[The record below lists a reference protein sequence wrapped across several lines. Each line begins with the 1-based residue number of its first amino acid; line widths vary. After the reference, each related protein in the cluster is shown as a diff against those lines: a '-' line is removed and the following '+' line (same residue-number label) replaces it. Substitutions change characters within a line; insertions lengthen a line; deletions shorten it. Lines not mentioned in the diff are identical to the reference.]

1 MWGPLCPCGS
11 GFQRRRVRHPLL
23 QAGLAALG
31 ALAQGPQVPG
41 LFGPLVALLRFL
53 SPIMCGM
60 PRPLWGR
67 LCVW

>member
-1 MWGPLCPCGS
+1 M
-11 GFQRRRVRHPLL
+11 RHPLL